1 MINLIIHKKNKEINS
16 FTTEKIESLISKE
29 RMESFLEVFDVI
41 PLDMDLEEFTEKY
54 PEDLSDGAH
63 FYIEEKITT
72 DEQLKEQI
80 KIKAKQNNLR
90 SQREKECFEVIN
102 RGVLWYD
109 TLTSEEKSELK
120 AWYKDWLD
128 VTETLKVPKKPKFL
142 S

>member
-1 MINLIIHKKNKEINS
+1 MINLIVYKKNKEIHS
-16 FTTEKIESLISKE
+16 ISTEKIESLIPEEK
-29 RMESFLEVFDVI
+29 MKSFLQIFDVI
-41 PLDMDLEEFTEKY
+41 PLEMNLEEFTEKY

-63 FYIEEKITT
+63 FYTDEKITT

-80 KIKAKQNNLR
+80 KIKAKQNDLR
-90 SQREKECFEVIN
+90 SQREKECFDIVN

-109 TLTSEEKSELK
+109 TLTQEEKSELK
-120 AWYKDWLD
+120 TWYKDWLD

>member
-1 MINLIIHKKNKEINS
+1 MINLIVYKKNKEIYS
-16 FTTEKIESLISKE
+16 ISTEEISQLIPEEKRKYFFE
-29 RMESFLEVFDVI
+29 TFEVI
-41 PLDMDLEEFTEKY
+41 PLEMNLEEFTEKY

-63 FYIEEKITT
+63 FYIEKEITT

-80 KIKAKQNNLR
+80 KIKAKQNDLR
-90 SQREKECFEVIN
+90 SQREKECFDVVN

-109 TLTSEEKSELK
+109 TLTQEEKSELK
-120 AWYKDWLD
+120 TWYKDWLD

>member
-1 MINLIIHKKNKEINS
+1 
-16 FTTEKIESLISKE
+16 
-29 RMESFLEVFDVI
+29 MESFLQIFDVI
-41 PLDMDLEEFTEKY
+41 PLEMDLEEFTEKY

-63 FYIEEKITT
+63 FYVEEKITT

-80 KIKAKQNNLR
+80 KIKAKQNDLR
-90 SQREKECFEVIN
+90 SQREKECFDIVN

-109 TLTSEEKSELK
+109 TLTQEEKSELK
-120 AWYKDWLD
+120 TWYKDWLD